1 MDALAHCQE
10 ESQILNKQ
18 DINAMIDLRLREMI
32 AGYISIS
39 NVKNEHLCEYSDHL
53 DILVEEV
60 KKYAD
65 FKLALVDECIGWE
78 LAVSFNKSLSHVDKF
93 LEEEGITIPNDPSLG
108 LEIIIE
114 AVMKAKN
121 THKFLQQ

>member
-39 NVKNEHLCEYSDHL
+39 NVKNEHLCEYLDHL

-65 FKLALVDECIGWE
+65 FKLALVDEWE
-78 LAVSFNKSLSHVDKF
+78 LAVSFNKSLSRVDEF